1 MVPPIETN
9 GKLFWNG
16 HGLRNANFSATFRNM
31 KLQEWLTKN
40 AMTHEHFAQII
51 GVQRSSVTNYVSGA
65 KIPHPRVLQKISVET
80 KNRVTLLDFIDSN
93 DEWKA
98 KYEKHS

>member
-1 MVPPIETN
+1 
-9 GKLFWNG
+9 
-16 HGLRNANFSATFRNM
+16 
-31 KLQEWLTKN
+31 
-40 AMTHEHFAQII
+40 MTHEHFAQII